1 MTADPTKFNFDTV
14 FAVPTKVPSSNIV
27 IPFTNVAGQP
37 TFYWGMG
44 VAGFYGET
52 LNGDW
57 QVTVSDYSDD
67 ALSPGAWEGFELEVY
82 YR

>member
-1 MTADPTKFNFDTV
+1 
-14 FAVPTKVPSSNIV
+14 
-27 IPFTNVAGQP
+27 
-37 TFYWGMG
+37 